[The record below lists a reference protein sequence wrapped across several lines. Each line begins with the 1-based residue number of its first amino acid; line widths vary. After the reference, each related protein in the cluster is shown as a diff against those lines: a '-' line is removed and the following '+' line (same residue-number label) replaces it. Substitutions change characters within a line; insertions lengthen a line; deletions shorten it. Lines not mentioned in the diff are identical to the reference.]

1 MAVGDVSRGVFVHPL
16 ASEIVER
23 IRPIWGIEHALS
35 LMGWDGRTYM
45 PRGGVEER
53 AIARAELLV
62 LRRRLLLN
70 PETVKLVENAEEA
83 VDDMNE
89 FERGLVRVLK
99 RNIRIESS
107 LPDELVYERAKVTEE
122 AVAVWENAKSSGN
135 FAAFKPYLERI
146 VELARK
152 MAEHLGYE
160 EHPYDAL
167 LDLFEEGLTTK
178 KVEALFNSIMPTLKL
193 TLEKVRASGYYPER
207 HPLEDVE
214 YQVPVMD
221 KVNREVLSLIGFP
234 WERGRL
240 DVSAHPFTISLGI
253 GDVRIT
259 TRYEGVDFRHT
270 LYAVIHEFGHAL
282 YELQI
287 DEALKA
293 TPLASGVSLGV
304 HESQSR
310 FWENIVG
317 RSPAFVEAVSPL
329 LRKHLGFLEGY
340 SDEELYRYFNIVRP
354 GPIRVEADELTYNF
368 HIYLRFKIEKEL
380 IEGSL
385 KVDEVP
391 EAWNSLMEELLGVRP
406 KNYKEGVLQDIH
418 WSSGA
423 IGYFPTYTI
432 GTVLAAQIL
441 YRYESVK
448 GGFYDSVRSRDF
460 APIREYLRESIHRWG
475 STFKPEELIE
485 KGLGEPMNPEY
496 YNRYIM
502 RKFLEV
508 KLP

>member
-1 MAVGDVSRGVFVHPL
+1 MAASEVFVDPVVK
-16 ASEIVER
+16 EIVGKAR
-23 IRPIWGIEHALS
+23 SMWGVEHALS
-35 LMGWDGRTYM
+35 LMGWDSRTYM

-53 AIARAELLV
+53 GIARAELIV
-62 LRRRLLLN
+62 LRRRLLLD
-70 PETVKLVENAEEA
+70 PEFVRLVEKAEDSYEGLN
-83 VDDMNE
+83 VYE
-89 FERGLVRVLK
+89 KGLVRVL
-99 RNIRIESS
+99 RRRIRIEGS
-107 LPDELVYERAKVTEE
+107 LPEKLVYERARITEE
-122 AVAVWENAKSSGN
+122 AVAVWEKAKAKGD
-135 FAAFKPYLERI
+135 FEAFKPYLERI
-146 VELARK
+146 VELSREI
-152 MAEHLGYE
+152 AEHLGYE

-167 LDLFEEGLTTK
+167 LDLYEEGLTTRR
-178 KVEALFNSIMPTLKL
+178 VESLFDAILPTLKAA
-193 TLEKVRASGYYPER
+193 LEKVRSSGYYPER
-207 HPLEDVE
+207 HPLEEVE

-221 KVNREVLSLIGFP
+221 KVNREVLTLIGFP
-234 WERGRL
+234 WDRGRL
-240 DVSAHPFTISLGI
+240 DVSAHPFTISMGI

-259 TRYEGVDFRHT
+259 TRYEGRDFRHT
-270 LYAVIHEFGHAL
+270 MYAVIHEFGHAL

-310 FWENIVG
+310 FWENVVG
-317 RSPAFVEAVSPL
+317 RSMAFVEAVSPL
-329 LRKHLGFLEGY
+329 LRRHLGFLEGY

-385 KVDEVP
+385 RVDEVP
-391 EAWNSLMEELLGVRP
+391 EVWNRLMEELLGVKPRSHS
-406 KNYKEGVLQDIH
+406 EGVLQDIH

-441 YRYESVK
+441 YRYEAVK
-448 GGFYDSVRSRDF
+448 GGFYEAIRSGDF
-460 APIREYLRESIHRWG
+460 AAIREYLREAIHRWG
-475 STFKPEELIE
+475 STFKPDELVE
-485 KGLGEPMNPEY
+485 RGLGEPLNPEY
-496 YNRYIM
+496 YNRYIT
-502 RKFLEV
+502 RKFVEL